1 MKRARLKEYKNGT
14 WTTETRECDV
24 RKESEQIE
32 KKQKKTIMNSPK
44 DTSAPEKTGVI
55 ITCLYVLVLGL
66 SAGLNVY
73 QYMLMR
79 SFLDMIK

>member
-32 KKQKKTIMNSPK
+32 KNKKR
-44 DTSAPEKTGVI
+44 
-55 ITCLYVLVLGL
+55 
-66 SAGLNVY
+66 
-73 QYMLMR
+73 Q
-79 SFLDMIK
+79 